1 MKLRK
6 PLGSHETASRLHAG
20 ARLMRQAFGIAPCLL
35 LLLCGM
41 STNASAN
48 TPGQHSVSLNW
59 QDSDGTIVS
68 YNVYRGTAPGV
79 CSGTPTPYATSASK
93 SYVDSSVTAGTQY
106 TYAVSGV
113 NAAGGES
120 ACSAEAQVAVPSSP
134 QTPTG
139 LQGQAK

>member
-1 MKLRK
+1 MTKSVLCSV
-6 PLGSHETASRLHAG
+6 L
-20 ARLMRQAFGIAPCLL
+20 F
-35 LLLCGM
+35 LLCVM
-41 STNASAN
+41 TSTAHAN
-48 TPGQHSVSLNW
+48 TPGQHNVSLSW

-120 ACSAEAQVAVPSSP
+120 ACSAEAQITVPSSP

-139 LQGQAK
+139 LQGKSN